1 MRKQF
6 YKVKQLADQ
15 TFSRSG
21 KAEGLT
27 DELQTA
33 DRKVEHLRNALQ
45 LVSKRLSTGAGS
57 TQGQDPAAREKR
69 LKKLPEYLLGLSMC
83 EASNF
88 DDDDSILK
96 YILYECG
103 KTEKFLANEIAEH
116 ELKVEQL
123 VCAPLTTISDQDL
136 PAIMKAKKHLNR
148 LMSEKESATSRYHH
162 LERQKEENPTKL
174 NAAREELE
182 DVGIRVEAARDALA
196 ADMFAL
202 VAKEAQLAHTL
213 LQYVKL
219 QRAYHESALHSL
231 QDTVPELERF
241 INDSS
246 VKPVFGYPLEEH
258 LRVTNRSIAFPI
270 ELCVC
275 TLHELALNEEGLFR
289 IAGGTSKVR
298 RMKLSLDAG
307 LFNVPLP
314 RDYRDM
320 HVVASVLKSY
330 LRELPE
336 PLLTYRLY
344 ENFVNA
350 SRQPSE
356 QTRLNAIWEAIH
368 LLPEANFQNL
378 RYLIKFLSTLT
389 QNQSTNK
396 MTPSNLAIVIAP
408 NLLWAA
414 DESTFDMNITTAVN
428 CIVELLIKHAD
439 WFYKDD
445 INFFIS
451 FTKEDLLPDQCEY
464 GFSPNFVHGMNQ
476 TAALS
481 QEPANGDY
489 GSMSRSMFDY
499 NHQSLG
505 KVSHGG
511 GRHSR
516 SNSHDTSLILLEND
530 IKKAQ
535 SNSSLSDQSSP
546 PHGSPKPIMRRKNKP
561 LAPVPPNFTPDK
573 NKRVEP
579 QPPAQEVVKEQ
590 ASTKIDNDKPAKPP
604 RPVISDSGKVISG
617 VQTIN
622 RSTYRQNRAMKEEA
636 ARSGSRE
643 HLADTRRQSLELDK
657 DKIDVLKPPEPGKES
672 TLVVK
677 NVTAQTGIVSRMK
690 VVGDAF
696 SGPASLGAERPAPTA
711 DKVIAA
717 RLQPIAKPAGQ
728 APPRP
733 VAAPRTIVPALADP
747 AAAVPPAPAGSAP
760 EPSDVQLRHKPAV
773 PERPATL
780 RPQSFRAPRSSLT
793 DAPDIAP
800 TVLERTHIYTVDKQ
814 HPTVIQV
821 GASAVSA
828 ADKEV
833 DEVPRATVQ
842 RTHSSGGRDGELE
855 EPRSLCVASRQL
867 SQSEGDIT
875 ECPSPRP
882 QPSRPPRPLVPAPP
896 PPVSGPAAQAPPAP
910 APQAAQPAPPVPAA
924 QPAQPA
930 QLAQPVP
937 QAAPVAQ
944 PLRESTDL

>member
-1 MRKQF
+1 MKKQF
-6 YKVKQLADQ
+6 YRVKQLADQ

-21 KAEGLT
+21 KGEALT

-33 DRKVEHLRNALQ
+33 DRKVEHLRNALH
-45 LVSKRLSTGAGS
+45 LISKRLVTCAGN

-88 DDDDSILK
+88 DDDESIMK

-123 VCAPLTTISDQDL
+123 VCAPLAAISDQDL
-136 PAIMKAKKHLNR
+136 PAIMKAKKQLSR
-148 LMSEKESATSRYHH
+148 LISEKESATSKYHN
-162 LERQKEENPTKL
+162 LERQKEENPAKL

-182 DVGIRVEAARDALA
+182 EAGTRVEAARDVLA

-258 LRVTNRSIAFPI
+258 LRVTGRTIAFPL

-289 IAGGTSKVR
+289 IAGGLSKVR

-307 LFNVPLP
+307 LFTVPLP

-344 ENFVNA
+344 ENFINA
-350 SRQPSE
+350 SRQPAE
-356 QTRLNAIWEAIH
+356 QARLNAIWDAIH
-368 LLPEANFQNL
+368 LLPPANYQNL
-378 RYLIKFLSTLT
+378 RYLIKFLSALT

-414 DESTFDMNITTAVN
+414 NESTLDMYITSAVN
-428 CIVELLIKHAD
+428 CVVELLIKHAD
-439 WFYKDD
+439 WFFQDE
-445 INFFIS
+445 INFFVT

-464 GFSPNFVHGMNQ
+464 GFTPNFVHGYNQ

-481 QEPANGDY
+481 QETSNGDY
-489 GSMSRSMFDY
+489 SSMSKSMFDY
-499 NHQSLG
+499 NHQSVQQ
-505 KVSHGG
+505 KEADAP

-516 SNSHDTSLILLEND
+516 SNSHDTSLILLDSD

-546 PHGSPKPIMRRKNKP
+546 PHGSPKPTMRRKNK
-561 LAPVPPNFTPDK
+561 APVPPNFTPDK
-573 NKRVEP
+573 NKQKAE
-579 QPPAQEVVKEQ
+579 AQTQVTDAAKEQ
-590 ASTKIDNDKPAKPP
+590 QQGKVENEKPAKPP
-604 RPVISDSGKVISG
+604 RPVISDTGKVITG

-622 RSTYRQNRAMKEEA
+622 RSTYRQSKAMKEEA
-636 ARSGSRE
+636 AKSGSRE
-643 HLADTRRQSLELDK
+643 NLTDMRRQSLELEK
-657 DKIDVLKPPEPGKES
+657 EKFEGFKAIDNKES
-672 TLVVK
+672 TLIVK
-677 NVTAQTGIVSRMK
+677 NVTATTGIVGRMK
-690 VVGDAF
+690 VIGDVNN
-696 SGPASLGAERPAPTA
+696 GPASLGAESKVLPTRIQITT
-711 DKVIAA
+711 KPSG
-717 RLQPIAKPAGQ
+717 QP
-728 APPRP
+728 PPRP
-733 VAAPRTIVPALADP
+733 VAAPRTILPAS
-747 AAAVPPAPAGSAP
+747 G
-760 EPSDVQLRHKPAV
+760 EPDNGDVQLRHKPAV

-780 RPQSFRAPRSSLT
+780 RPQSFRARTSADNT
-793 DAPDIAP
+793 DIAP

-821 GASAVSA
+821 GGHSEEEPS
-828 ADKEV
+828 
-833 DEVPRATVQ
+833 RNTVQ
-842 RTHSSGGRDGELE
+842 RTHSSGGKDAELE
-855 EPRSLCVASRQL
+855 EPKSLGASRQL
-867 SQSEGDIT
+867 SQSEGSIT
-875 ECPSPRP
+875 DTPLSPRA
-882 QPSRPPRPLVPAPP
+882 RPPRPMVPAPP
-896 PPVSGPAAQAPPAP
+896 PPVPPATS
-910 APQAAQPAPPVPAA
+910 
-924 QPAQPA
+924 
-930 QLAQPVP
+930 
-937 QAAPVAQ
+937 
-944 PLRESTDL
+944 ESTDL

>member
-1 MRKQF
+1 MKKQF
-6 YKVKQLADQ
+6 YRVKQLADQ

-21 KAEGLT
+21 KGEALT

-33 DRKVEHLRNALQ
+33 DRKVEHLRNALH
-45 LVSKRLSTGAGS
+45 LISKRLATCAGN

-69 LKKLPEYLLGLSMC
+69 LKKLPEYMLGLSMC

-123 VCAPLTTISDQDL
+123 VCAPLSAISEQDL
-136 PAIMKAKKHLNR
+136 PAIMKAKKQLSR
-148 LMSEKESATSRYHH
+148 LISEKESATSKYHN
-162 LERQKEENPTKL
+162 LERQKEENPAKL
-174 NAAREELE
+174 SAAREELE
-182 DVGIRVEAARDALA
+182 EAGTRVEAARDALA

-246 VKPVFGYPLEEH
+246 TKPVFGYPLEEH
-258 LRVTNRSIAFPI
+258 LRVTGRTIAFPL
-270 ELCVC
+270 ELCIC

-289 IAGGTSKVR
+289 IAGGLSKVR

-307 LFNVPLP
+307 LFTVPLP
-314 RDYRDM
+314 RDYRDV

-344 ENFVNA
+344 ENFINA

-356 QTRLNAIWEAIH
+356 QTRLNSVWDAIH
-368 LLPEANFQNL
+368 LLPSANYQNL
-378 RYLIKFLSTLT
+378 RYLIKFLSALT
-389 QNQSTNK
+389 QNQGTNK

-414 DESTFDMNITTAVN
+414 DETTLDMYITSAVN
-428 CIVELLIKHAD
+428 CVVELLIKHAD
-439 WFYKDD
+439 WFFKDE
-445 INFFIS
+445 INFFNT

-464 GFSPNFVHGMNQ
+464 GFTPNFVHGYNQ

-481 QEPANGDY
+481 QEQSNGEY
-489 GSMSRSMFDY
+489 NSMSKSMFDY
-499 NHQSLG
+499 NHQSTQQKSNADG
-505 KVSHGG
+505 P

-516 SNSHDTSLILLEND
+516 SNSHDTSLILLDSD

-546 PHGSPKPIMRRKNKP
+546 PHGSPKPITRRKNK
-561 LAPVPPNFTPDK
+561 APVPPNFTPDK
-573 NKRVEP
+573 NKQKVE
-579 QPPAQEVVKEQ
+579 AQTQVTDATKEQ
-590 ASTKIDNDKPAKPP
+590 QVPTKVENEKPAKPP
-604 RPVISDSGKVISG
+604 RPVISDTGKVITG

-622 RSTYRQNRAMKEEA
+622 RSTYRQSKALKEEA
-636 ARSGSRE
+636 AKSASRE
-643 HLADTRRQSLELDK
+643 NLTDIRRQSLEFEK
-657 DKIDVLKPPEPGKES
+657 DKFDCLKAIDSKGDKES
-672 TLVVK
+672 TLIVK
-677 NVTAQTGIVSRMK
+677 NVTATTGIVGRMK
-690 VVGDAF
+690 VIGDIS
-696 SGPASLGAERPAPTA
+696 SGPASLGADIKLAPT
-711 DKVIAA
+711 KVQITTKPTG
-717 RLQPIAKPAGQ
+717 QP
-728 APPRP
+728 PPRP
-733 VAAPRTIVPALADP
+733 VAAPRTIVPSTTSSGVP
-747 AAAVPPAPAGSAP
+747 AENESG
-760 EPSDVQLRHKPAV
+760 EVQLRHKPAV

-780 RPQSFRAPRSSLT
+780 RPQSFRARTSADNT
-793 DAPDIAP
+793 DLAP

-821 GASAVSA
+821 GGNT
-828 ADKEV
+828 DTE
-833 DEVPRATVQ
+833 DTPRTTVQ
-842 RTHSSGGRDGELE
+842 RTHSSGGKDAELE
-855 EPRSLCVASRQL
+855 EPKSLSSASRQL
-867 SQSEGDIT
+867 SQSEGSIT
-875 ECPSPRP
+875 EAPVSPRA
-882 QPSRPPRPLVPAPP
+882 RPPRPMVPAPP
-896 PPVSGPAAQAPPAP
+896 PPVPP
-910 APQAAQPAPPVPAA
+910 PQH
-924 QPAQPA
+924 
-930 QLAQPVP
+930 
-937 QAAPVAQ
+937 
-944 PLRESTDL
+944 ESTDL

>member
-1 MRKQF
+1 MKKQF
-6 YKVKQLADQ
+6 YRVKQLADQ

-21 KAEGLT
+21 KNEALT

-45 LVSKRLSTGAGS
+45 LISKRLATCAGN

-69 LKKLPEYLLGLSMC
+69 LKKLPEYMLGLSMC

-103 KTEKFLANEIAEH
+103 KQEKLLANEIAEH
-116 ELKVEQL
+116 ELKIEQL
-123 VCAPLTTISDQDL
+123 VCAPLSTISDQDL
-136 PAIMKAKKHLNR
+136 PAIMKAKKHLSR
-148 LMSEKESATSRYHH
+148 LISEKESAASRYHH

-174 NAAREELE
+174 NAARDELE
-182 DVGIRVEAARDALA
+182 EAGTRVEAARDALA

-258 LRVTNRSIAFPI
+258 LRVTGRTIAFPI

-275 TLHELALNEEGLFR
+275 TLHELALSEEGLFR
-289 IAGGTSKVR
+289 IAGGTSKIR

-344 ENFVNA
+344 ENFIAA

-356 QTRLNAIWEAIH
+356 QARLNALWEAIH
-368 LLPEANFQNL
+368 LLPDANFQNL
-378 RYLIKFLSTLT
+378 RYLIKFLSALT

-414 DESTFDMNITTAVN
+414 DESTFDMNITTVVN
-428 CIVELLIKHAD
+428 CVVELLIKHAD
-439 WFYKDD
+439 WFFQDD

-451 FTKEDLLPDQCEY
+451 FTKEDLLPDHCEY
-464 GFSPNFVHGMNQ
+464 GFTSNFVHGYNQ
-476 TAALS
+476 TAALT
-481 QEPANGDY
+481 QEQSNGDY
-489 GSMSRSMFDY
+489 SSMSKSMYDY
-499 NHQSLG
+499 SCQGSQNRG
-505 KVSHGG
+505 NTEAP

-516 SNSHDTSLILLEND
+516 SNSHDTSLILIENE

-535 SNSSLSDQSSP
+535 SNSSLSDHSSP

-573 NKRVEP
+573 GKKTEAQVQTAAPEQTKES
-579 QPPAQEVVKEQ
+579 QPGKE
-590 ASTKIDNDKPAKPP
+590 TEKPAKPP
-604 RPVISDSGKVISG
+604 RPVISDTGKVISG

-622 RSTYRQNRAMKEEA
+622 RSTYRQNKAMKEEA

-643 HLADTRRQSLELDK
+643 NLADVRRQSLELEKEKLDS
-657 DKIDVLKPPEPGKES
+657 LKAVD
-672 TLVVK
+672 TVVVK
-677 NVTAQTGIVSRMK
+677 NLTAQTGVVSRMK
-690 VVGDAF
+690 VGGELS
-696 SGPASLGAERPAPTA
+696 SGPASLGAAP
-711 DKVIAA
+711 
-717 RLQPIAKPAGQ
+717 RQPLAKPVGQ
-728 APPRP
+728 PPPRP
-733 VAAPRTIVPALADP
+733 VAAPRTLL
-747 AAAVPPAPAGSAP
+747 PAPA
-760 EPSDVQLRHKPAV
+760 PSDPDAEVQLRHKPAV

-780 RPQSFRAPRSSLT
+780 RPQSFRAPRGSGSDAELT
-793 DAPDIAP
+793 P

-814 HPTVIQV
+814 HPTVIRV
-821 GASAVSA
+821 GGAP
-828 ADKEV
+828 EP
-833 DEVPRATVQ
+833 EEGPRATVQ
-842 RTHSSGGRDGELE
+842 RTHSSGGKDAEID
-855 EPRSLCVASRQL
+855 EPKGLTGASRQL
-867 SQSEGDIT
+867 SQSEGSIT
-875 ECPSPRP
+875 EAPQSPRV
-882 QPSRPPRPLVPAPP
+882 QVSRPPRPLVPAPP
-896 PPVSGPAAQAPPAP
+896 PPVSAPHN
-910 APQAAQPAPPVPAA
+910 
-924 QPAQPA
+924 
-930 QLAQPVP
+930 
-937 QAAPVAQ
+937 
-944 PLRESTDL
+944 ESTDL

>member
-1 MRKQF
+1 MKKQF
-6 YKVKQLADQ
+6 YRVKQLADQ
-15 TFSRSG
+15 KFSRAG
-21 KAEGLT
+21 KGEAFS
-27 DELQTA
+27 DELNTA

-123 VCAPLTTISDQDL
+123 VCTPLSTISDQDL
-136 PAIMKAKKHLNR
+136 PAIMKAKKHLSR
-148 LMSEKESATSRYHH
+148 LISEKESAASRYNH
-162 LERQKEENPTKL
+162 LIERAKEENPTKL
-174 NAAREELE
+174 NAARDELE
-182 DVGIRVEAARDALA
+182 EAAVRVEAARDALA

-258 LRVTNRSIAFPI
+258 LRVSGRSIAFPI

-275 TLHELALNEEGLFR
+275 TLHELALKEEGLFR

-307 LFNVPLP
+307 LFTVPMASAYKDL
-314 RDYRDM
+314 
-320 HVVASVLKSY
+320 HVVASVLKCY

-344 ENFVNA
+344 EHFMAA

-356 QTRLNAIWEAIH
+356 QARLNALWECIH
-368 LLPEANFQNL
+368 RLPDANYQNL

-428 CIVELLIKHAD
+428 CVVELLIKHAD
-439 WFYKDD
+439 WFFKDD
-445 INFFIS
+445 INFFITY
-451 FTKEDLLPDQCEY
+451 TKEELLGESDDGFGQACPQVAALAPDQ
-464 GFSPNFVHGMNQ
+464 
-476 TAALS
+476 T
-481 QEPANGDY
+481 NGDCN
-489 GSMSRSMFDY
+489 SMSRSMFDY
-499 NHQSLG
+499 NHQVQAKG
-505 KVSHGG
+505 TADG

-516 SNSHDTSLILLEND
+516 SNSHDTSLILLENE

-573 NKRVEP
+573 NKRPEAQP
-579 QPPAQEVVKEQ
+579 QPQPQPTAEPAKEQ
-590 ASTKIDNDKPAKPP
+590 ASVTKIDAEKPAKPP
-604 RPVISDSGKVISG
+604 RPVISDTGKIITG

-622 RSTYRQNRAMKEEA
+622 RSTYKQNKALKEEA

-643 HLADTRRQSLELDK
+643 HLTDGRRQSFEFDKEKLEGFRS
-657 DKIDVLKPPEPGKES
+657 IDGEA
-672 TLVVK
+672 TLVVRS
-677 NVTAQTGIVSRMK
+677 VTAQTGTVGRMK
-690 VVGDAF
+690 VVGDG
-696 SGPASLGAERPAPTA
+696 STGPASLGARPIGGP
-711 DKVIAA
+711 
-717 RLQPIAKPAGQ
+717 KPAGQ
-728 APPRP
+728 PPPRP
-733 VAAPRTIVPALADP
+733 VAAPRTIL
-747 AAAVPPAPAGSAP
+747 PAPV
-760 EPSDVQLRHKPAV
+760 ESDAEVQLRNKPAV

-780 RPQSFRAPRSSLT
+780 RPQSFRAARGSLS
-793 DAPDIAP
+793 DADVAP
-800 TVLERTHIYTVDKQ
+800 TVLERTHIYSVDKQ

-821 GASAVSA
+821 GAGGASGATGEPEEASRV
-828 ADKEV
+828 
-833 DEVPRATVQ
+833 TVQ
-842 RTHSSGGRDGELE
+842 RTHSSGGKDCDLE
-855 EPRSLCVASRQL
+855 EPKALSGATRQL
-867 SQSEGDIT
+867 SQSEGSIP
-875 ECPSPRP
+875 EAPSPR
-882 QPSRPPRPLVPAPP
+882 SSGGGTRPPRPMVPAPP
-896 PPVSGPAAQAPPAP
+896 PPVPVPVAPPS
-910 APQAAQPAPPVPAA
+910 
-924 QPAQPA
+924 
-930 QLAQPVP
+930 
-937 QAAPVAQ
+937 
-944 PLRESTDL
+944 ESTDL

>member
-1 MRKQF
+1 MKKQF
-6 YKVKQLADQ
+6 YRVKQLADQ
-15 TFSRSG
+15 TFSRAG

-69 LKKLPEYLLGLSMC
+69 LKKLPEYLLGLSML

-123 VCAPLTTISDQDL
+123 VCAPLSAISETDL
-136 PAIMKAKKHLNR
+136 PAIMKAKKQLNR
-148 LMSEKESATSRYHH
+148 LMSEKESAASRYSH
-162 LERQKEENPTKL
+162 LERQKEENPTKF

-182 DVGIRVEAARDALA
+182 EVGIRVEASRDALA

-231 QDTVPELERF
+231 QDTVPELEKF

-258 LRVTNRSIAFPI
+258 LRVTGRTIAFPL

-289 IAGGTSKVR
+289 IAGSSSKVR

-307 LFNVPLP
+307 LFNGTLP
-314 RDYRDM
+314 RDYGDM
-320 HVVASVLKSY
+320 HVVASVLKCY

-344 ENFVNA
+344 ENFIIA
-350 SRQPSE
+350 SRQPTE
-356 QTRLNAIWEAIH
+356 QTRLNALWEAIH
-368 LLPEANFQNL
+368 LLPDANFQNL
-378 RYLIKFLSTLT
+378 RYLIKFLSALT
-389 QNQSTNK
+389 QNHSKNK

-408 NLLWAA
+408 NLLWAV

-445 INFFIS
+445 ISFFIS
-451 FTKEDLLPDQCEY
+451 FTKEDLLADLCDD
-464 GFSPNFVHGMNQ
+464 GFAPNFGHGYNQ
-476 TAALS
+476 TAALN

-489 GSMSRSMFDY
+489 SSMSKSMFDY
-499 NHQSLG
+499 NHQSQI
-505 KVSHGG
+505 KNADVT

-516 SNSHDTSLILLEND
+516 SNSHDTSLILLQND
-530 IKKAQ
+530 MKKAQ

-546 PHGSPKPIMRRKNKP
+546 PPGSPKPILRRKNKP

-573 NKRVEP
+573 NKKVEP
-579 QPPAQEVVKEQ
+579 AAPVVPDVPKEQ
-590 ASTKIDNDKPAKPP
+590 QNTAKVEIDKPAKPP
-604 RPVISDSGKVISG
+604 RPVISDTGKVISG

-622 RSTYRQNRAMKEEA
+622 RSTYKQNRAMKEEA

-657 DKIDVLKPPEPGKES
+657 DKLDILKAPDGSKES

-677 NVTAQTGIVSRMK
+677 NVTAQSGIVGRLK
-690 VVGDAF
+690 IVGDAM
-696 SGPASLGAERPAPTA
+696 SGPASLGAERTPATVEKGAPTPRA
-711 DKVIAA
+711 
-717 RLQPIAKPAGQ
+717 QPATKPSGQ
-728 APPRP
+728 PPPRP
-733 VAAPRTIVPALADP
+733 VAAPRTIL
-747 AAAVPPAPAGSAP
+747 PAPVEG
-760 EPSDVQLRHKPAV
+760 EGEVQLRHKPAV

-793 DAPDIAP
+793 DASDVAP

-821 GASAVSA
+821 GGNGSGNERDSVEES
-828 ADKEV
+828 
-833 DEVPRATVQ
+833 PRATVQ
-842 RTHSSGGRDGELE
+842 RTHSSGGRDGDLE

-875 ECPSPRP
+875 EAPSPRP

-896 PPVSGPAAQAPPAP
+896 PPVAPAPAQAAAAAQSAPPAP
-910 APQAAQPAPPVPAA
+910 PQH
-924 QPAQPA
+924 
-930 QLAQPVP
+930 
-937 QAAPVAQ
+937 
-944 PLRESTDL
+944 ESTDL

>member
-1 MRKQF
+1 MKKQF
-6 YKVKQLADQ
+6 YRVKQLADQ

-21 KAEGLT
+21 KGEALT

-45 LVSKRLSTGAGS
+45 LVSKRLSTGAGN

-96 YILYECG
+96 YILFECG

-123 VCAPLTTISDQDL
+123 VCAPLTAIGDQDL
-136 PAIMKAKKHLNR
+136 PAIMKAKKQLSR
-148 LMSEKESATSRYHH
+148 LISEKESAASRYNH

-174 NAAREELE
+174 TAAREELE
-182 DVGIRVEAARDALA
+182 EAGNKVEAARDALA

-258 LRVTNRSIAFPI
+258 LRVTGRTIAFPI

-275 TLHELALNEEGLFR
+275 TLHELALSEEGLFR

-314 RDYRDM
+314 PDYRDM
-320 HVVASVLKSY
+320 HVVSSVLKSY

-344 ENFVNA
+344 ENFILA
-350 SRQPSE
+350 SRQPTE
-356 QTRLNAIWEAIH
+356 QARLNALWEGVH
-368 LLPEANFQNL
+368 LLPDANFQNL
-378 RYLIKFLSTLT
+378 RYLIKFLSALT

-428 CIVELLIKHAD
+428 CVVELLIKHAD
-439 WFYKDD
+439 WFFKDEL
-445 INFFIS
+445 NFFIS
-451 FTKEDLLPDQCEY
+451 FTKEDLLPDHCEY
-464 GFSPNFVHGMNQ
+464 GINPNFVHYNQ
-476 TAALS
+476 TVTLG
-481 QEPANGDY
+481 QEHSNGDY
-489 GSMSRSMFDY
+489 SSLTKSMFDY
-499 NHQSLG
+499 NNQSSQKTTVDG
-505 KVSHGG
+505 P

-516 SNSHDTSLILLEND
+516 SNSHDTSLILLDND
-530 IKKAQ
+530 MKKAQ

-546 PHGSPKPIMRRKNKP
+546 PHGSPKPILRRKNKP

-573 NKRVEP
+573 NKKVEA
-579 QPPAQEVVKEQ
+579 QTQVNDIKEPPVSSKDAE
-590 ASTKIDNDKPAKPP
+590 KPAKPP
-604 RPVISDSGKVISG
+604 RPVISDTGKIITG

-622 RSTYRQNRAMKEEA
+622 RSTYRQNKALKEEA
-636 ARSGSRE
+636 SRGGSRE
-643 HLADTRRQSLELDK
+643 NLADSRRQSFEFEKEKFESLKSFDNRNDK
-657 DKIDVLKPPEPGKES
+657 EP

-677 NVTAQTGIVSRMK
+677 NVTAQTGVVGRMK
-690 VVGDAF
+690 IVGDI
-696 SGPASLGAERPAPTA
+696 SGPMSLGAEK
-711 DKVIAA
+711 D
-717 RLQPIAKPAGQ
+717 KPAKIQIPKPTGQ
-728 APPRP
+728 PPPRP
-733 VAAPRTIVPALADP
+733 VAAPRTIVPAVDADN
-747 AAAVPPAPAGSAP
+747 
-760 EPSDVQLRHKPAV
+760 DVQLRNKPAV

-780 RPQSFRAPRSSLT
+780 RPQSFRGQRASLS
-793 DAPDIAP
+793 DNPDVTP
-800 TVLERTHIYTVDKQ
+800 TMLERTHMYTVDKQ
-814 HPTVIQV
+814 HPTVILV
-821 GASAVSA
+821 GGP
-828 ADKEV
+828 
-833 DEVPRATVQ
+833 DEEGPRATVQ
-842 RTHSSGGRDGELE
+842 RTHSSGGKDAELE
-855 EPRSLCVASRQL
+855 EPKGLSNASRQL
-867 SQSEGDIT
+867 SQSEGSIT
-875 ECPSPRP
+875 DGPMSPKP

-896 PPVSGPAAQAPPAP
+896 PPV
-910 APQAAQPAPPVPAA
+910 APQQN
-924 QPAQPA
+924 
-930 QLAQPVP
+930 
-937 QAAPVAQ
+937 
-944 PLRESTDL
+944 ESTDL

>member
-1 MRKQF
+1 MKKQF
-6 YKVKQLADQ
+6 YRVKQLADQ
-15 TFSRSG
+15 TFSRGG
-21 KAEGLT
+21 KGEALT

-45 LVSKRLSTGAGS
+45 LISKRLSTGAGN

-123 VCAPLTTISDQDL
+123 VCAPLTTIGDQDL
-136 PAIMKAKKHLNR
+136 PAIMKAKKQLSR
-148 LMSEKESATSRYHH
+148 LMSEKESAASRYHH

-174 NAAREELE
+174 NAAKEELE
-182 DVGIRVEAARDALA
+182 DAGNKVEAARDALA

-231 QDTVPELERF
+231 ADTVPELERF

-258 LRVTNRSIAFPI
+258 LRVTARTIAFPV

-344 ENFVNA
+344 ENFILA

-356 QTRLNAIWEAIH
+356 QARLNALWEAIH
-368 LLPEANFQNL
+368 LLPDANFQNL
-378 RYLIKFLSTLT
+378 RYLIKFLSALT

-428 CIVELLIKHAD
+428 CVVELLIKHAD
-439 WFYKDD
+439 WFFKDD
-445 INFFIS
+445 VNFFIS
-451 FTKEDLLPDQCEY
+451 FTKEDLLPDHCEY
-464 GFSPNFVHGMNQ
+464 GFTPTFVQGYNQ
-476 TAALS
+476 TVALS
-481 QEPANGDY
+481 QEQSNGEY
-489 GSMSRSMFDY
+489 NSMSKSLYDY
-499 NHQSLG
+499 NHQTAQ
-505 KVSHGG
+505 KVTVDGP

-516 SNSHDTSLILLEND
+516 SNSHDTSLILIDND
-530 IKKAQ
+530 MKKAQ
-535 SNSSLSDQSSP
+535 SNSSLSDHSSP

-573 NKRVEP
+573 NKKVE
-579 QPPAQEVVKEQ
+579 AQTQATDTTKDLNSVVKE
-590 ASTKIDNDKPAKPP
+590 AEKPAKPP
-604 RPVISDSGKVISG
+604 RPVISDTGKIITG

-622 RSTYRQNRAMKEEA
+622 RSTYRQNKAMKEEA

-643 HLADTRRQSLELDK
+643 NLADTRRQSFEFEK
-657 DKIDVLKPPEPGKES
+657 DRFENLKSVENKSDKES

-677 NVTAQTGIVSRMK
+677 NVTAQTGVVTRMK
-690 VVGDAF
+690 VIGDPA
-696 SGPASLGAERPAPTA
+696 SGPASLGAERSSLEKP
-711 DKVIAA
+711 V
-717 RLQPIAKPAGQ
+717 RLPIAKPSSQ
-728 APPRP
+728 PPPRP
-733 VAAPRTIVPALADP
+733 VAAPRTLP
-747 AAAVPPAPAGSAP
+747 PPADADA
-760 EPSDVQLRHKPAV
+760 DVQLRHKPAV

-780 RPQSFRAPRSSLT
+780 RPQSFRGTRASLSDNT
-793 DAPDIAP
+793 EASP

-821 GASAVSA
+821 GGA
-828 ADKEV
+828 ADE
-833 DEVPRATVQ
+833 DGPRSTVQ
-842 RTHSSGGRDGELE
+842 RTHSSGGKDADLE
-855 EPRSLCVASRQL
+855 EPKSLSSASRQL
-867 SQSEGDIT
+867 SQSEGNIT
-875 ECPSPRP
+875 EGPKSPRA
-882 QPSRPPRPLVPAPP
+882 QPARPPRPLVPAPP
-896 PPVSGPAAQAPPAP
+896 PPV
-910 APQAAQPAPPVPAA
+910 PQH
-924 QPAQPA
+924 
-930 QLAQPVP
+930 
-937 QAAPVAQ
+937 
-944 PLRESTDL
+944 ESTDL

>member
-1 MRKQF
+1 MKKQF
-6 YKVKQLADQ
+6 YRVKQLADQ

-21 KAEGLT
+21 KGEPLT

-33 DRKVEHLRNALQ
+33 DRKVEHLKNALS
-45 LVSKRLSTGAGS
+45 LISKRLATPAGN

-96 YILYECG
+96 YILHECG

-123 VCAPLTTISDQDL
+123 VCAPLAAISEHEL
-136 PAIMKAKKHLNR
+136 PAIMKAKKHLTR
-148 LMSEKESATSRYHH
+148 LINEKESAASRYNN
-162 LERQKEENPTKL
+162 LERQKEENPTKFS
-174 NAAREELE
+174 AAKEELE
-182 DVGIRVEAARDALA
+182 EAGNKVEAARDALA
-196 ADMFAL
+196 ADMYAL

-258 LRVTNRSIAFPI
+258 LRVTARTIAFPV

-275 TLHELALNEEGLFR
+275 TLHELALHEEGLFR

-307 LFNVPLP
+307 LFSVPLP
-314 RDYRDM
+314 PDYKDM

-336 PLLTYRLY
+336 PLLTFRLY
-344 ENFVNA
+344 ENFILA
-350 SRQPSE
+350 SKQPSE
-356 QTRLNAIWEAIH
+356 QARLNALWEAIH
-368 LLPEANFQNL
+368 LLPDANFQNL
-378 RYLIKFLSTLT
+378 RYLIKFLAALT

-408 NLLWAA
+408 NLLWAP

-428 CIVELLIKHAD
+428 CGVELLIKHAH
-439 WFYKDD
+439 WFFKDD
-445 INFFIS
+445 LNFFIS

-464 GFSPNFVHGMNQ
+464 GFTPTFAQGYPQ
-476 TAALS
+476 TAALAHD
-481 QEPANGDY
+481 QPNGDH
-489 GSMSRSMFDY
+489 GMSKSLLAY
-499 NHQSLG
+499 NHQAP
-505 KVSHGG
+505 

-516 SNSHDTSLILLEND
+516 SNSHDTSLILLDND
-530 IKKAQ
+530 MKKTQ

-546 PHGSPKPIMRRKNKP
+546 PHGSPKPMVRRGKKP

-573 NKRVEP
+573 HKKVE
-579 QPPAQEVVKEQ
+579 AQTQASEAPKEQ
-590 ASTKIDNDKPAKPP
+590 QNLTKDPEKPAKPP
-604 RPVISDSGKVISG
+604 RPVISESSGKIISG

-622 RSTYRQNRAMKEEA
+622 RSTYRRANKEEA

-643 HLADTRRQSLELDK
+643 NLADIRRQSLEFEK
-657 DKIDVLKPPEPGKES
+657 DKFDSLKAMESRNDKES

-677 NVTAQTGIVSRMK
+677 NVTAQSGVVSRMR
-690 VVGDAF
+690 VGDVN
-696 SGPASLGAERPAPTA
+696 SGPASLGSEKSS
-711 DKVIAA
+711 DKCA
-717 RLQPIAKPAGQ
+717 RVQMPKPSSQP
-728 APPRP
+728 PPRP
-733 VAAPRTIVPALADP
+733 VAAPRTIL
-747 AAAVPPAPAGSAP
+747 PAPVEA
-760 EPSDVQLRHKPAV
+760 ENEVQLRHKPAV

-780 RPQSFRAPRSSLT
+780 RPQSFRGQRTSLT
-793 DAPDIAP
+793 DNAEITP

-821 GASAVSA
+821 GGAP
-828 ADKEV
+828 E
-833 DEVPRATVQ
+833 DEGSRSTVQ
-842 RTHSSGGRDGELE
+842 RTHSSGGKDVELE
-855 EPRSLCVASRQL
+855 EPKTLTSASRQL
-867 SQSEGDIT
+867 SQSEGNIT
-875 ECPSPRP
+875 EGGPKSPRP
-882 QPSRPPRPLVPAPP
+882 QPARPPRPLVPAPP
-896 PPVSGPAAQAPPAP
+896 PPVAP
-910 APQAAQPAPPVPAA
+910 AH
-924 QPAQPA
+924 
-930 QLAQPVP
+930 
-937 QAAPVAQ
+937 
-944 PLRESTDL
+944 ESTDL

>member
-1 MRKQF
+1 MKKQF
-6 YKVKQLADQ
+6 YRVKQLADQ

-136 PAIMKAKKHLNR
+136 PAIMKAKKQLNR
-148 LMSEKESATSRYHH
+148 LMSEKETATSRYHH

-258 LRVTNRSIAFPI
+258 LRVTGRTIAFPI

-320 HVVASVLKSY
+320 HVVASVLKCY

-344 ENFVNA
+344 ENFVTA

-445 INFFIS
+445 LNFFIS

-464 GFSPNFVHGMNQ
+464 GFSPNFVHGYNQ

-481 QEPANGDY
+481 HEPTNGDY
-489 GSMSRSMFDY
+489 SSMSKSMFDY
-499 NHQSLG
+499 NHQSLS
-505 KVSHGG
+505 KLTDSA

-530 IKKAQ
+530 MKKAQ

-573 NKRVEP
+573 NKKVVIEP
-579 QPPAQEVVKEQ
+579 QPPPQPQAQTQLPAPELVKEQ
-590 ASTKIDNDKPAKPP
+590 TNTAKADIDKPAKPP
-604 RPVISDSGKVISG
+604 RPVISDTGKVITG

-622 RSTYRQNRAMKEEA
+622 RSTYRQSKAMKEEA
-636 ARSGSRE
+636 RNE
-643 HLADTRRQSLELDK
+643 LLADTRRQSLELDK
-657 DKIDVLKPPEPGKES
+657 DIMKAPDGKDS

-677 NVTAQTGIVSRMK
+677 NVTAQTGVVSRMK

-696 SGPASLGAERPAPTA
+696 SGPASLGAERPLA
-711 DKVIAA
+711 DKITPA
-717 RLQPIAKPAGQ
+717 RLQTATKPSGQ
-728 APPRP
+728 PPPRP
-733 VAAPRTIVPALADP
+733 VAAPRTIVPAP
-747 AAAVPPAPAGSAP
+747 EPAPDA
-760 EPSDVQLRHKPAV
+760 DVQLRHKPAV

-780 RPQSFRAPRSSLT
+780 RPQSFRAPRSSLG
-793 DAPDIAP
+793 DAPDLAGQP
-800 TVLERTHIYTVDKQ
+800 TVLERTHIYTVDKH

-821 GASAVSA
+821 GATAVP
-828 ADKEV
+828 ADKDG
-833 DEVPRATVQ
+833 DETPRATVQ
-842 RTHSSGGRDGELE
+842 RTHSSGGRDGDLE

-882 QPSRPPRPLVPAPP
+882 QPGRPPRPLVPAPP
-896 PPVSGPAAQAPPAP
+896 PPVAAP
-910 APQAAQPAPPVPAA
+910 AVTGAAPTAPLA
-924 QPAQPA
+924 QSPPAQPA
-930 QLAQPVP
+930 TQPARP
-937 QAAPVAQ
+937 EAPAVQ

>member
-1 MRKQF
+1 MKKQF
-6 YKVKQLADQ
+6 YRVKQLADQ
-15 TFSRSG
+15 TFSSKSG
-21 KAEGLT
+21 KAAGLT
-27 DELQTA
+27 DDLQTA
-33 DRKVEHLRNALQ
+33 DKKVEHLRNALQ
-45 LVSKRLSTGAGS
+45 LLTKRLSTGAGS

-96 YILYECG
+96 FILYECG
-103 KTEKFLANEIAEH
+103 KTEKYLANEIAEH

-123 VCAPLTTISDQDL
+123 VCAPLSAISDTDL
-136 PAIMKAKKHLNR
+136 PAIIKARKQLNR
-148 LMSEKESATSRYHH
+148 LLSEKESATSRYNH
-162 LERQKEENPTKL
+162 LERQREENPTKL
-174 NAAREELE
+174 NAAKEELE
-182 DVGIRVEAARDALA
+182 EVEIRVEGARDALA

-213 LQYVKL
+213 LQYIKL

-231 QDTVPELERF
+231 QDTVPELEKF

-258 LRVTNRSIAFPI
+258 LRVTGRTIAFPI

-289 IAGGTSKVR
+289 IAGGSSKVR
-298 RMKLSLDAG
+298 RLKLSLDAG

-314 RDYRDM
+314 DAYKDM

-336 PLLTYRLY
+336 PILTYRLY
-344 ENFVNA
+344 ETFMVA
-350 SRQPSE
+350 SRQPTE
-356 QTRLNAIWEAIH
+356 QARLNALWEAIH

-439 WFYKDD
+439 WFYKDN

-451 FTKEDLLPDQCEY
+451 FTKEDLLPVQYSDCEY
-464 GFSPNFVHGMNQ
+464 GFTSNFSHGYNQ
-476 TAALS
+476 TAAMT

-489 GSMSRSMFDY
+489 SSMTKSMFDY
-499 NHQSLG
+499 NHQSQNKTG
-505 KVSHGG
+505 DT

-516 SNSHDTSLILLEND
+516 SNSHDTSLILLDNHM
-530 IKKAQ
+530 KQAQ

-546 PHGSPKPIMRRKNKP
+546 PHGSPKPILRRKNKP

-573 NKRVEP
+573 NKKIEP
-579 QPPAQEVVKEQ
+579 VAFSEPVSVTKEQ
-590 ASTKIDNDKPAKPP
+590 MNAAKVDNDKPAKPP
-604 RPVISDSGKVISG
+604 RPVISDNTGKVISG

-636 ARSGSRE
+636 AKSGSRE
-643 HLADTRRQSLELDK
+643 HLVEQRRQSLELDK
-657 DKIDVLKPPEPGKES
+657 DKLDILKAPDGSRES

-677 NVTAQTGIVSRMK
+677 NVTAQTGVVGRLKI
-690 VVGDAF
+690 VGDAIC
-696 SGPASLGAERPAPTA
+696 GPASLGAERTSAPEKVTPARPQS
-711 DKVIAA
+711 I
-717 RLQPIAKPAGQ
+717 PKPAGQ
-728 APPRP
+728 PPPRP
-733 VAAPRTIVPALADP
+733 VAAPRTIVPA
-747 AAAVPPAPAGSAP
+747 APAESEG
-760 EPSDVQLRHKPAV
+760 EVQLRNKPAV
-773 PERPATL
+773 PERPPTL
-780 RPQSFRAPRSSLT
+780 RPQSFRGARSSLT
-793 DAPDIAP
+793 DSSEIAP

-814 HPTVIQV
+814 QPTLIQV
-821 GASAVSA
+821 GGGASAL
-828 ADKEV
+828 EG
-833 DEVPRATVQ
+833 EETPRATVQ

-855 EPRSLCVASRQL
+855 EPRSLCAASRQL

-875 ECPSPRP
+875 EPPSPRP
-882 QPSRPPRPLVPAPP
+882 QQTRPPRPLVPAPP
-896 PPVSGPAAQAPPAP
+896 PPVQPTPP
-910 APQAAQPAPPVPAA
+910 QS
-924 QPAQPA
+924 
-930 QLAQPVP
+930 
-937 QAAPVAQ
+937 
-944 PLRESTDL
+944 ESTDL

>member
-1 MRKQF
+1 MKKQF
-6 YKVKQLADQ
+6 YRVKQLADQ
-15 TFSRSG
+15 TFSSKSG
-21 KAEGLT
+21 KAAGLT

-33 DRKVEHLRNALQ
+33 DKKVEHLRNALQ
-45 LVSKRLSTGAGS
+45 LLSKRLSTGAGS

-96 YILYECG
+96 YILFECG

-123 VCAPLTTISDQDL
+123 VCAPLSAISDTDL
-136 PAIMKAKKHLNR
+136 PAIMKAKKQLNR
-148 LMSEKESATSRYHH
+148 LLSEKESATSRYNH

-174 NAAREELE
+174 SAAKEELE
-182 DVGIRVEAARDALA
+182 EVGIRVEAARDALA

-231 QDTVPELERF
+231 QDTVPELEKF

-258 LRVTNRSIAFPI
+258 LRVTGRTIAFPI

-298 RMKLSLDAG
+298 RLKLSLDAG

-314 RDYRDM
+314 EAYRDM
-320 HVVASVLKSY
+320 HVVASVLKCY

-344 ENFVNA
+344 ETFMIA
-350 SRQPSE
+350 SRQPTE
-356 QTRLNAIWEAIH
+356 QTRLNALWEAIH

-451 FTKEDLLPDQCEY
+451 FTKEDLLPEHYDY
-464 GFSPNFVHGMNQ
+464 GFTTNFNHGFNQ
-476 TAALS
+476 TAAMN

-489 GSMSRSMFDY
+489 SSMSKSMFDY
-499 NHQSLG
+499 NHHTQN
-505 KVSHGG
+505 KTTDT

-516 SNSHDTSLILLEND
+516 SNSHDTSLILLDNNM
-530 IKKAQ
+530 KKAQ

-546 PHGSPKPIMRRKNKP
+546 PHGSPKPILRRKNKP

-573 NKRVEP
+573 NKKVEP
-579 QPPAQEVVKEQ
+579 AAPVADVTRDQLN
-590 ASTKIDNDKPAKPP
+590 ASKVDNDKPAKPP
-604 RPVISDSGKVISG
+604 RPLVPDTGKVISG

-657 DKIDVLKPPEPGKES
+657 DKLDILKVSDGSKEGT

-677 NVTAQTGIVSRMK
+677 NMTAQSVSVGRLK
-690 VVGDAF
+690 VVGDAG
-696 SGPASLGAERPAPTA
+696 SGPASLGVERTTTTEKSIPARQQPTT
-711 DKVIAA
+711 KPIG
-717 RLQPIAKPAGQ
+717 QP
-728 APPRP
+728 PPRP
-733 VAAPRTIVPALADP
+733 VAAPRTILPVTATEAD
-747 AAAVPPAPAGSAP
+747 G
-760 EPSDVQLRHKPAV
+760 EVQLRHKPAV

-793 DAPDIAP
+793 DASEVAP

-814 HPTVIQV
+814 QPTLIQV
-821 GASAVSA
+821 GGGATAGSEQRES
-828 ADKEV
+828 E
-833 DEVPRATVQ
+833 EIPRATVQ
-842 RTHSSGGRDGELE
+842 RTHSSGGRDDELE

-875 ECPSPRP
+875 EPPSPRP
-882 QPSRPPRPLVPAPP
+882 QLGRPPRPLVPAPP
-896 PPVSGPAAQAPPAP
+896 PPVQVAPAHAPPAHSP
-910 APQAAQPAPPVPAA
+910 TASTAPGTTPGSIAQAVQSTPSVPP
-924 QPAQPA
+924 QN
-930 QLAQPVP
+930 
-937 QAAPVAQ
+937 
-944 PLRESTDL
+944 ESTDL

>member
-1 MRKQF
+1 MKKQF
-6 YKVKQLADQ
+6 YRVKQLADQ

-21 KAEGLT
+21 KGEALT

-45 LVSKRLSTGAGS
+45 LISKRLATGAGN

-69 LKKLPEYLLGLSMC
+69 LKKLPEYLLGLSLC

-136 PAIMKAKKHLNR
+136 PAIMKAKKQLSR
-148 LMSEKESATSRYHH
+148 LISEKESAASRYHH
-162 LERQKEENPTKL
+162 LERQKEDNPTKL
-174 NAAREELE
+174 NAAKEELE
-182 DVGIRVEAARDALA
+182 EAGNKVEAARDALA

-231 QDTVPELERF
+231 ADTVPELERF

-258 LRVTNRSIAFPI
+258 LRVTSRTIAFPV

-314 RDYRDM
+314 RDYRDT

-344 ENFVNA
+344 ENFILA

-356 QTRLNAIWEAIH
+356 QARLNALWEAIH
-368 LLPEANFQNL
+368 LLPDANFQNL
-378 RYLIKFLSTLT
+378 RYLIKFLSALT

-428 CIVELLIKHAD
+428 CVVELLIKHAD
-439 WFYKDD
+439 WFFKDD
-445 INFFIS
+445 VNFFIS
-451 FTKEDLLPDQCEY
+451 FTKEDLLPDHSEY
-464 GFSPNFVHGMNQ
+464 GFTPTFVQGYNQ
-476 TAALS
+476 TVALS
-481 QEPANGDY
+481 QEHSNDDY
-489 GSMSRSMFDY
+489 NNMSKSLYDY
-499 NHQSLG
+499 NHQATQKAMVDG
-505 KVSHGG
+505 P

-516 SNSHDTSLILLEND
+516 SNSHDTSLILLDND
-530 IKKAQ
+530 MKKAQ
-535 SNSSLSDQSSP
+535 SNSSLSDHSSP

-573 NKRVEP
+573 NKK
-579 QPPAQEVVKEQ
+579 AEVQSQVLEASKDQNSITKE
-590 ASTKIDNDKPAKPP
+590 AEKPAKPP
-604 RPVISDSGKVISG
+604 RPVISETGKVITG

-622 RSTYRQNRAMKEEA
+622 RSTYRQSKAMKEEA

-643 HLADTRRQSLELDK
+643 NLADIRRQSLEFEK
-657 DKIDVLKPPEPGKES
+657 DKFESFKTTENKSDKES

-677 NVTAQTGIVSRMK
+677 NVTAQSGVVARMK
-690 VVGDAF
+690 IVGEPA
-696 SGPASLGAERPAPTA
+696 SGPASLGAERGSQDRPARAP
-711 DKVIAA
+711 
-717 RLQPIAKPAGQ
+717 LAKPAGQ
-728 APPRP
+728 PPPRP
-733 VAAPRTIVPALADP
+733 VAAPRTLVPAPDAD
-747 AAAVPPAPAGSAP
+747 
-760 EPSDVQLRHKPAV
+760 DVTLRHKPAV

-780 RPQSFRAPRSSLT
+780 RPHSFRGARASLA
-793 DAPDIAP
+793 DEPP
-800 TVLERTHIYTVDKQ
+800 TVLERTHVYSVDKQ
-814 HPTVIQV
+814 HPTVIRV
-821 GASAVSA
+821 GA
-828 ADKEV
+828 ADE
-833 DEVPRATVQ
+833 DGPRGTVQ
-842 RTHSSGGRDGELE
+842 RTHSSGGKDAELE
-855 EPRSLCVASRQL
+855 EPKGLSGASRQL
-867 SQSEGDIT
+867 SQSEGSIT
-875 ECPSPRP
+875 EGPRSPRP
-882 QPSRPPRPLVPAPP
+882 QQPQPARPPRPLVPAPP
-896 PPVSGPAAQAPPAP
+896 PPAAP
-910 APQAAQPAPPVPAA
+910 ASSAT
-924 QPAQPA
+924 
-930 QLAQPVP
+930 LH
-937 QAAPVAQ
+937 
-944 PLRESTDL
+944 ESTDL

>member
-1 MRKQF
+1 MKKQF
-6 YKVKQLADQ
+6 YRVKQLADQ

-21 KAEGLT
+21 KGEALT

-33 DRKVEHLRNALQ
+33 DRKVEQLRHALQ
-45 LVSKRLSTGAGS
+45 LISKRLATGAGS

-96 YILYECG
+96 YILHECG

-123 VCAPLTTISDQDL
+123 VCAPLSTISDQDL
-136 PAIMKAKKHLNR
+136 PAIMKAKKQLSR
-148 LMSEKESATSRYHH
+148 LISEKESATSRYQH

-182 DVGIRVEAARDALA
+182 EAGTRVEAARDALA

-231 QDTVPELERF
+231 QDTVPELERV
-241 INDSS
+241 INDSA

-258 LRVTNRSIAFPI
+258 LRVAGRTIAFPI

-275 TLHELALNEEGLFR
+275 TLHELGLNEEGLFR

-344 ENFVNA
+344 ENFIAA
-350 SRQPSE
+350 SRQPTE
-356 QTRLNAIWEAIH
+356 QMRLNALWETIH
-368 LLPEANFQNL
+368 FLPKANFQNL
-378 RYLIKFLSTLT
+378 RYIIKFLSALT

-414 DESTFDMNITTAVN
+414 DESTFDMNITTVVN
-428 CIVELLIKHAD
+428 CVVELLIKHAD
-439 WFYKDD
+439 WFFKDD
-445 INFFIS
+445 INFFVS
-451 FTKEDLLPDQCEY
+451 FTREDLLPNQNEY
-464 GFSPNFVHGMNQ
+464 GTAPAYDHNAINQ
-476 TAALS
+476 EHS
-481 QEPANGDY
+481 NGDY
-489 GSMSRSMFDY
+489 NSMSKSMYDYSHSTQNRSNVD
-499 NHQSLG
+499 G
-505 KVSHGG
+505 A

-546 PHGSPKPIMRRKNKP
+546 PHGSPKPILRRKNKP
-561 LAPVPPNFTPDK
+561 LAPVPPSFTPDK
-573 NKRVEP
+573 SRKAETQTQTSDP
-579 QPPAQEVVKEQ
+579 
-590 ASTKIDNDKPAKPP
+590 TKDSIAAPKDEKPAKPP
-604 RPVISDSGKVISG
+604 RPVVSDTGKVISG

-622 RSTYRQNRAMKEEA
+622 RSTYRQNKAMKDET
-636 ARSGSRE
+636 RSGSRE
-643 HLADTRRQSLELDK
+643 NLLDIRRQSLELEK
-657 DKIDVLKPPEPGKES
+657 DKLENVKGGDRET
-672 TLVVK
+672 TLIVK
-677 NVTAQTGIVSRMK
+677 NVTAQTGVVGRMK
-690 VVGDAF
+690 VVGEAA
-696 SGPASLGAERPAPTA
+696 SGPASLGFDR
-711 DKVIAA
+711 V
-717 RLQPIAKPAGQ
+717 AKPVAKPGVPAAQ
-728 APPRP
+728 PPPRP
-733 VAAPRTIVPALADP
+733 VAAPRTVLLAPTDDP
-747 AAAVPPAPAGSAP
+747 
-760 EPSDVQLRHKPAV
+760 ELQLRHKPAV

-780 RPQSFRAPRSSLT
+780 RPQSFRGARSSVS
-793 DAPDIAP
+793 DADLAP
-800 TVLERTHIYTVDKQ
+800 TVLERTHMYTVDKHQ
-814 HPTVIQV
+814 PTVIQV
-821 GASAVSA
+821 GASGERET
-828 ADKEV
+828 D
-833 DEVPRATVQ
+833 DGPRATVQ
-842 RTHSSGGRDGELE
+842 RTHSSGGKDAELDE
-855 EPRSLCVASRQL
+855 QKCLTSASRQL
-867 SQSEGDIT
+867 SQSEGSIT
-875 ECPSPRP
+875 EVPQSPRP
-882 QPSRPPRPLVPAPP
+882 LPSRPPPRPQVPAPP
-896 PPVSGPAAQAPPAP
+896 PPIAPHAQH
-910 APQAAQPAPPVPAA
+910 
-924 QPAQPA
+924 
-930 QLAQPVP
+930 
-937 QAAPVAQ
+937 
-944 PLRESTDL
+944 ESTDL

>member
-1 MRKQF
+1 MKKQF
-6 YKVKQLADQ
+6 YRVKQLADQ

-33 DRKVEHLRNALQ
+33 DKKVEHLRNALQ

-96 YILYECG
+96 YILFECG

-123 VCAPLTTISDQDL
+123 VCAPLSAISETDL
-136 PAIMKAKKHLNR
+136 PAIMKARKQLNR
-148 LMSEKESATSRYHH
+148 LLSEKESAASRYNY
-162 LERQKEENPTKL
+162 LEKQKEENPTKL

-182 DVGIRVEAARDALA
+182 EVGIRVEAARDALA

-231 QDTVPELERF
+231 QDTVPELEKF

-258 LRVTNRSIAFPI
+258 LRVTGRTIAFPI

-275 TLHELALNEEGLFR
+275 TLHELALNEQGLFR
-289 IAGGTSKVR
+289 IAGGSSKVR
-298 RMKLSLDAG
+298 RMKLSLNAG

-314 RDYRDM
+314 NDYRDV
-320 HVVASVLKSY
+320 HVVASVLKCY

-336 PLLTYRLY
+336 PILTYRLY
-344 ENFVNA
+344 ENFMIA
-350 SRQPSE
+350 SRLPSE
-356 QTRLNAIWEAIH
+356 QARLNALWEAIH
-368 LLPEANFQNL
+368 LLPEANFHNL
-378 RYLIKFLSTLT
+378 RYFIKFLSTLT

-414 DESTFDMNITTAVN
+414 DESTYDMNITTAVN

-445 INFFIS
+445 VNYFIS

-464 GFSPNFVHGMNQ
+464 GFSPNFVHGFNQ
-476 TAALS
+476 TVALN
-481 QEPANGDY
+481 QEPTNGDY
-489 GSMSRSMFDY
+489 SSMSKSMFDY
-499 NHQSLG
+499 NHLNLN
-505 KVSHGG
+505 KPADVT

-530 IKKAQ
+530 MKKAQ

-546 PHGSPKPIMRRKNKP
+546 PHGSPKPILRRKNKP

-573 NKRVEP
+573 NKKVEP
-579 QPPAQEVVKEQ
+579 TAPTTEVVKEQ
-590 ASTKIDNDKPAKPP
+590 AQKVENDKPAKPP
-604 RPVISDSGKVISG
+604 RPVVISDTGKVISG

-622 RSTYRQNRAMKEEA
+622 RSTYRQNKAMKEEA
-636 ARSGSRE
+636 ARSSSRE

-657 DKIDVLKPPEPGKES
+657 EKLDILNAPDGSKES

-677 NVTAQTGIVSRMK
+677 NVTAQTGIVGRIK
-690 VVGDAF
+690 VVGDAV
-696 SGPASLGAERPAPTA
+696 SGPASLGAERTPA
-711 DKVIAA
+711 AA
-717 RLQPIAKPAGQ
+717 EKSAPVRLQLTTKPVGQ
-728 APPRP
+728 PPPRP
-733 VAAPRTIVPALADP
+733 VAAPRTILP
-747 AAAVPPAPAGSAP
+747 AAPVEIEG
-760 EPSDVQLRHKPAV
+760 EVQLRHKPAV

-780 RPQSFRAPRSSLT
+780 RPQSFRGPRSSLT
-793 DAPDIAP
+793 DTAEVTP

-814 HPTVIQV
+814 QPTLIQV
-821 GASAVSA
+821 GSGSSVPTERNS
-828 ADKEV
+828 E
-833 DEVPRATVQ
+833 EPPRATVQ
-842 RTHSSGGRDGELE
+842 RTHSSGGRDGDLE

-875 ECPSPRP
+875 EGPSPRP
-882 QPSRPPRPLVPAPP
+882 QPARPPRPLVPAPP
-896 PPVSGPAAQAPPAP
+896 PPVQAGSASVQSTTPSESVQSAQSVPSAPT
-910 APQAAQPAPPVPAA
+910 QH
-924 QPAQPA
+924 
-930 QLAQPVP
+930 
-937 QAAPVAQ
+937 
-944 PLRESTDL
+944 ESTDL

>member
-1 MRKQF
+1 MKKQLYRVKQF
-6 YKVKQLADQ
+6 ADQ
-15 TFSRSG
+15 TFSRAG
-21 KAEGLT
+21 KGETLT

-45 LVSKRLSTGAGS
+45 LISKRISTGAGN

-116 ELKVEQL
+116 ELKIEQL
-123 VCAPLTTISDQDL
+123 VCTPLTIISDQDL
-136 PAIMKAKKHLNR
+136 PTIMKAKKHLSR
-148 LMSEKESATSRYHH
+148 LINEKESAASRYNH

-174 NAAREELE
+174 AAAKDELE
-182 DVGIRVEAARDALA
+182 EAGTKVEAARDALA

-258 LRVTNRSIAFPI
+258 LRVTGRTIAFPI

-275 TLHELALNEEGLFR
+275 TLHELALSEEGLFR

-307 LFNVPLP
+307 LFNVPLT

-320 HVVASVLKSY
+320 HVVASVLKCY

-344 ENFVNA
+344 EHFMNA

-356 QTRLNAIWEAIH
+356 QARLNALWECIH
-368 LLPEANFQNL
+368 LLPDANFQNL
-378 RYLIKFLSTLT
+378 RYIIKFLSALT

-428 CIVELLIKHAD
+428 CVVELLIKHAD
-439 WFYKDD
+439 WFFKDD

-451 FTKEDLLPDQCEY
+451 FTKEDLLPDQCDY
-464 GFSPNFVHGMNQ
+464 GFSPSFGQGCNQ
-476 TAALS
+476 TVALNQDQS
-481 QEPANGDY
+481 NGDY
-489 GSMSRSMFDY
+489 NSMSKSMFDY
-499 NHQSLG
+499 NHQI
-505 KVSHGG
+505 KVADSA

-516 SNSHDTSLILLEND
+516 SNSHDTSMILLEND

-546 PHGSPKPIMRRKNKP
+546 PHGSPKPITRRKNKP

-573 NKRVEP
+573 NKKLDPAPQPVPQPVPQPTVEP
-579 QPPAQEVVKEQ
+579 PKEQ
-590 ASTKIDNDKPAKPP
+590 QPLVKTDGEKPAKPP
-604 RPVISDSGKVISG
+604 RPVISDTGKVITG

-622 RSTYRQNRAMKEEA
+622 RSTYRQNKALKEEA
-636 ARSGSRE
+636 ALRGSRE
-643 HLADTRRQSLELDK
+643 LLTDTRRQSLELDK
-657 DKIDVLKPPEPGKES
+657 DKYAADTRADN
-672 TLVVK
+672 TLVVR
-677 NVTAQTGIVSRMK
+677 NVTAHTGVVGRMK
-690 VVGDAF
+690 VLGD
-696 SGPASLGAERPAPTA
+696 
-711 DKVIAA
+711 V
-717 RLQPIAKPAGQ
+717 
-728 APPRP
+728 
-733 VAAPRTIVPALADP
+733 
-747 AAAVPPAPAGSAP
+747 
-760 EPSDVQLRHKPAV
+760 
-773 PERPATL
+773 RPATL
-780 RPQSFRAPRSSLT
+780 RPQSFRGPRGSGS
-793 DAPDIAP
+793 DAEMTP
-800 TVLERTHIYTVDKQ
+800 TVLERTHIYTVDKHQ
-814 HPTVIQV
+814 PTVIQV
-821 GASAVSA
+821 GGGG
-828 ADKEV
+828 
-833 DEVPRATVQ
+833 VPEPEEGSRATVQ
-842 RTHSSGGRDGELE
+842 RTHSSGGKDAELDE
-855 EPRSLCVASRQL
+855 QKGLTVASRQL
-867 SQSEGDIT
+867 SQSEGSIT
-875 ECPSPRP
+875 EAPSPRP
-882 QPSRPPRPLVPAPP
+882 QPGRPPRPLVPAPP
-896 PPVSGPAAQAPPAP
+896 PPVAAPAQGQAVPQQQAPAQQQPVVAAAASPPMSPPAAAPP
-910 APQAAQPAPPVPAA
+910 PQH
-924 QPAQPA
+924 
-930 QLAQPVP
+930 
-937 QAAPVAQ
+937 
-944 PLRESTDL
+944 ESTDL

>member
-1 MRKQF
+1 MKKQF
-6 YKVKQLADQ
+6 YRVKQLADQ

-21 KAEGLT
+21 KGEILP

-45 LVSKRLSTGAGS
+45 LLSKRLSTGAGN

-83 EASNF
+83 EASNY

-123 VCAPLTTISDQDL
+123 VCAPLTTISETDL
-136 PAIMKAKKHLNR
+136 PAIMKAKKQLSR
-148 LMSEKESATSRYHH
+148 LMNEKESAASRYNH

-174 NAAREELE
+174 SAAKEEYE
-182 DVGIRVEAARDALA
+182 DAGNKVEAARDALA

-258 LRVTNRSIAFPI
+258 LRVTSRTIAFPI
-270 ELCVC
+270 EICVC

-314 RDYRDM
+314 SDYKDM

-336 PLLTYRLY
+336 PLLTFRLY
-344 ENFVNA
+344 ENFIIA
-350 SRQPSE
+350 SRQPTE
-356 QTRLNAIWEAIH
+356 QARLNSLWEAIH
-368 LLPEANFQNL
+368 LLPDANFQNL
-378 RYLIKFLSTLT
+378 RYLIKFLSALT

-408 NLLWAA
+408 NLLWAV

-428 CIVELLIKHAD
+428 CVVELLIKHAD
-439 WFYKDD
+439 WFFKDD

-451 FTKEDLLPDQCEY
+451 FTKEHLLPYQCSDQDY
-464 GFSPNFVHGMNQ
+464 GFTSNFGQGYNQ
-476 TAALS
+476 TAALN
-481 QEPANGDY
+481 QEQSNGDFN
-489 GSMSRSMFDY
+489 SMSKSLFDY
-499 NHQSLG
+499 NHQASNKSTVDG
-505 KVSHGG
+505 P

-573 NKRVEP
+573 KKAE
-579 QPPAQEVVKEQ
+579 AQTQVTETKDLTITKE
-590 ASTKIDNDKPAKPP
+590 NEKPAKPP
-604 RPVISDSGKVISG
+604 RPVISETGKVITG

-622 RSTYRQNRAMKEEA
+622 RSTYRQSKALKEEA
-636 ARSGSRE
+636 SRSGSRE
-643 HLADTRRQSLELDK
+643 NLADTRRQSFEFEKEKFDFKNDK
-657 DKIDVLKPPEPGKES
+657 E

-677 NVTAQTGIVSRMK
+677 NMTAQTGIVGRMK
-690 VVGDAF
+690 IIGDIC
-696 SGPASLGAERPAPTA
+696 GPASLGAEKDKPVRIQIPKPTG
-711 DKVIAA
+711 
-717 RLQPIAKPAGQ
+717 QP
-728 APPRP
+728 PPRP
-733 VAAPRTIVPALADP
+733 VAAPRTIVPAA
-747 AAAVPPAPAGSAP
+747 
-760 EPSDVQLRHKPAV
+760 ETEDVQLRHKPAV

-780 RPQSFRAPRSSLT
+780 RPQSFRGQRSSIAEGT
-793 DAPDIAP
+793 DAAP

-821 GASAVSA
+821 GGN
-828 ADKEV
+828 E
-833 DEVPRATVQ
+833 EEPRATVQ
-842 RTHSSGGRDGELE
+842 RTHSSGGKDAELD
-855 EPRSLCVASRQL
+855 EPKLTNASRQL
-867 SQSEGDIT
+867 SQSDGSIT
-875 ECPSPRP
+875 DGPKSPKA
-882 QPSRPPRPLVPAPP
+882 QPNRPPRPMVPAPP
-896 PPVSGPAAQAPPAP
+896 PPVVPP
-910 APQAAQPAPPVPAA
+910 QN
-924 QPAQPA
+924 
-930 QLAQPVP
+930 
-937 QAAPVAQ
+937 
-944 PLRESTDL
+944 ESTDL

>member
-1 MRKQF
+1 MKKQF
-6 YKVKQLADQ
+6 YRVKQLADQ

-96 YILYECG
+96 YILFECG

-136 PAIMKAKKHLNR
+136 PAIMKAKKHLSR
-148 LMSEKESATSRYHH
+148 LMSEKDSAASRYHH
-162 LERQKEENPTKL
+162 LERAKEENPTKL

-258 LRVTNRSIAFPI
+258 LRVTGRTIAFPI

-289 IAGGTSKVR
+289 IAGGSSKVR

-307 LFNVPLP
+307 LFTVPLP

-320 HVVASVLKSY
+320 HVVASVLKCY

-350 SRQPSE
+350 SRQTSE
-356 QTRLNAIWEAIH
+356 QTRLNALWEAIH

-414 DESTFDMNITTAVN
+414 DDSTFDMNITTAVN

-445 INFFIS
+445 VNFFIS

-464 GFSPNFVHGMNQ
+464 GFSPNFVHGYNQ

-481 QEPANGDY
+481 QDPTNGDFS
-489 GSMSRSMFDY
+489 SMSKSMFDY
-499 NHQSLG
+499 NHQSLS
-505 KVSHGG
+505 KVTDG

-573 NKRVEP
+573 NKKIEP
-579 QPPAQEVVKEQ
+579 QPQPQPQPAPEAVSAARVD
-590 ASTKIDNDKPAKPP
+590 IDKPAKPP
-604 RPVISDSGKVISG
+604 RPVISADTGKVISG

-636 ARSGSRE
+636 ARCGSRE
-643 HLADTRRQSLELDK
+643 NLADTRRQSLELDK
-657 DKIDVLKPPEPGKES
+657 DKLDILKSPDGKET

-677 NVTAQTGIVSRMK
+677 NVTAQTGVVGRMK
-690 VVGDAF
+690 VVGDAYN
-696 SGPASLGAERPAPTA
+696 SGPASLGAERTFAA
-711 DKVIAA
+711 DKAA
-717 RLQPIAKPAGQ
+717 PIRLQPAPKPAGQ
-728 APPRP
+728 PPPRP
-733 VAAPRTIVPALADP
+733 VAAPRTIVPAPADDN
-747 AAAVPPAPAGSAP
+747 
-760 EPSDVQLRHKPAV
+760 DVTLRHKPAV

-793 DAPDIAP
+793 DAPDGSP

-821 GASAVSA
+821 GANVGAV
-828 ADKEV
+828 DKEG
-833 DEVPRATVQ
+833 EEAPRATVQ
-842 RTHSSGGRDGELE
+842 RTHSSGGRDGDLE

-896 PPVSGPAAQAPPAP
+896 PPVAAPQQPPAP
-910 APQAAQPAPPVPAA
+910 VAPVAPTPAAPAAPAAPQAAQAVAP
-924 QPAQPA
+924 Q
-930 QLAQPVP
+930 
-937 QAAPVAQ
+937 
-944 PLRESTDL
+944 RESTDL